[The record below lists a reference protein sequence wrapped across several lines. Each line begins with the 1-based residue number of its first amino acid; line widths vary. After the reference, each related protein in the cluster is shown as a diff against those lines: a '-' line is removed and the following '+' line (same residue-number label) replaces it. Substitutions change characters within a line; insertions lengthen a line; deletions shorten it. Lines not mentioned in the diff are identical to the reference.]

1 MGLLDQ
7 FFGDP
12 SQTQAL
18 GVLGAGLMAGRP
30 AQGFEQALG
39 LLSPDAQLKRK
50 LGQAQLDDTLQQIEM
65 RKQQAAQLQRRNDM
79 INAWMGQLDSSVP
92 TANAAV
98 AAQTGNLSPTI
109 QNANLQSQQLQRL
122 NAGNP
127 IAGIPRS
134 AITADLALNDG
145 KNVPEWIF
153 KRGTPDMQVSNGY
166 AYDRNQLPPGFM
178 PQLNISQNGQASLVT
193 IGPDGLPQVSM
204 PRGAALTT
212 AQNTLASKLPEAL
225 ITAAGTTNLRKGEN
239 GREYPVNALNENSV
253 LMPLFQSVFGGQ
265 LGMSGASAPVAAPA
279 SASPQPASQLSPA
292 PRGIQNMNSGLPL
305 TPQLQSLIAADAKKN
320 GITNPV
326 VNLSSAEPGMP
337 SSAGFQRPM
346 IGIAPQ
352 GGAPSAAG
360 GYGKTSAQEAADAAA
375 AAYAKKGAEG
385 MVDYE
390 NGLNSR
396 VEQSAALN
404 MRLQEQLAA
413 LNKFNA
419 GGGGETRANLA
430 QMAQAIGMPS
440 SVVNKIAGGDLAA
453 MQEFNKLAAQTAMEQ
468 LKQAMGGTGRVS
480 QMEFQVFLHNNP
492 NLSTDPDAIKKIF
505 DFQNNLYK
513 KDLAEQGA
521 LQDYKKTGRDITAF
535 PAYWQGL
542 QTQLG
547 YTNPNFSAQAV
558 PQNSQNLV
566 SALPKNAKVG
576 QRARD
581 TQTNQILRFNG
592 LQWVPE
598 K

>member
-1 MGLLDQ
+1 MGLLDT

-225 ITAAGTTNLRKGEN
+225 ITAAGTTNLRKGDN
-239 GREYPVNALNENSV
+239 GKEYPVNALNENSV

-265 LGMSGASAPVAAPA
+265 LGMPGASAPAAAP
-279 SASPQPASQLSPA
+279 PQPASQLSPA

-346 IGIAPQ
+346 IGVAPQ

-396 VEQSAALN
+396 VEQSAGLN

-413 LNKFNA
+413 LNKFRA
-419 GGGGETRANLA
+419 GGGGETRAQLA
-430 QMAQAIGMPS
+430 SMAQAIGAPD
-440 SVVNKIAGGDLAA
+440 SVIRGIAGGDLSA

-468 LKQAMGGTGRVS
+468 LKQSMGGSGRVS

-492 NLSTDPDAIKKIF
+492 NLSTDPEAIRKIF

-521 LQDYKKTGRDITAF
+521 LQDYKKTGQDITAF
-535 PAYWQGL
+535 PSYWQGL
-542 QTQLG
+542 QTKLG
-547 YTNPNFSAQAV
+547 FTNPNFSAQQKT
-558 PQNSQNLV
+558 PSPN
-566 SALPKNAKVG
+566 LPKPMPGMVRNG
-576 QRARD
+576 YRFIGGD
-581 TQTNQILRFNG
+581 PSNQSS
-592 LQWVPE
+592 WV
-598 K
+598 KQ